1 LEGAQRAFLWL
12 ALQDCVLV
20 QFCPC
25 AVAIPSLPDVYVVL
39 EKWDWLYMAY
49 GNDDIYIFYIFMIQ
63 GTRETE

>member
-1 LEGAQRAFLWL
+1 
-12 ALQDCVLV
+12 LV